1 MIGLRYRVGR
11 LFGQARE
18 FIRGSSC
25 EVWDWKEQVIIV
37 IVQIFVL
44 LIVSIVNM
52 VISVIVVLIVITIL
66 ISFDRNKHNSAAEDF
81 HP

>member
-37 IVQIFVL
+37 IVGIRL
-44 LIVSIVNM
+44 IIVSIVNI
-52 VISVIVVLIVITIL
+52 VITVIVGLIVIIIL
-66 ISFDRNKHNSAAEDF
+66 ISFDSNKHNSAAKDF